1 LSHEGAYPISILKG
15 IVIFSLEIFAIIF
28 AFYGVVALG
37 SRNAEL
43 GAALMAAALVS
54 GAFGFVL
61 AKVTRSG
68 APDLPLEIHP
78 IGRRTYQVDV
88 DELRR

>member
-1 LSHEGAYPISILKG
+1 
-15 IVIFSLEIFAIIF
+15 VIFSLEIFAMIF

-37 SRNAEL
+37 SQDTEL

-54 GAFGFVL
+54 GAFGFML
-61 AKVTRSG
+61 AKVNRNLE
-68 APDLPLEIHP
+68 PDLLLEIHP
-78 IGRRTYQVDV
+78 VGRRTYQVDV

>member
-1 LSHEGAYPISILKG
+1 M
-15 IVIFSLEIFAIIF
+15 IF

-37 SRNAEL
+37 SQDAEL

-54 GAFGFVL
+54 GAFGFML
-61 AKVTRSG
+61 AKVNRNLE
-68 APDLPLEIHP
+68 PDLPLEIHP
-78 IGRRTYQVDV
+78 VGRRTYQVDV